1 MFLEIP
7 ILYSFLLLNFCEKET
22 FRTFA
27 APWEIFATWKINDA
41 GSLYLGGVVV
51 TVVEHGG
58 TAGCGEP
65 AAVVELS
72 AIQKHPGFDSQFYI
86 FINKKITPGEGT
98 EHFFKIETEMSAWV
112 QAES

>member
-1 MFLEIP
+1 VENL
-7 ILYSFLLLNFCEKET
+7 
-22 FRTFA
+22 RV
-27 APWEIFATWKINDA
+27 A

-72 AIQKHPGFDSQFYI
+72 VIQKHPGFDSQYI
-86 FINKKITPGEGT
+86 SKKQKSGMG
-98 EHFFKIETEMSAWV
+98 
-112 QAES
+112 